1 MLQACWTQVYGET
14 FFLIIRQSKQERSIA
29 VMKSRQWRFLAGALL
44 FLLALTACD
53 SGKKEAEA
61 PAPAPADMAQPAGE
75 QPAISLKGTVKE
87 VQNGGGFTYA
97 LLATDQGE
105 TWVAMAETEVAVG
118 EKISVLSGQLFE
130 NFPSKALNRTFSE
143 LVFAS
148 EVEGKESRVSNSPHG
163 SMAMP
168 PASPG
173 GGDFKA
179 AMQKESG
186 GSGMAI
192 DPAGTAAGSGK
203 AIVPFADLKVKKATG
218 ENAKTVAD
226 IFANATAL
234 NGKTVKVR
242 GRVVKFSPGI
252 MGKNWLHLQ
261 DGTGDPNKNTHDLVV
276 TTNTEATKGE
286 EVTVEGVLAANK
298 DFGFG
303 YKYDAIVE
311 DVKISR

>member
-1 MLQACWTQVYGET
+1 
-14 FFLIIRQSKQERSIA
+14 
-29 VMKSRQWRFLAGALL
+29 MKSRHWRFLAGALL
-44 FLLALTACD
+44 SLLALTACD
-53 SGKKEAEA
+53 SSKPEAEA
-61 PAPAPADMAQPAGE
+61 PAPAPADMAQSAGE
-75 QPAISLKGTVKE
+75 QPSIALKGTVKE

-118 EKISVLSGQLFE
+118 EKLSVLSGQRFE

-143 LVFAS
+143 LVFAA
-148 EVEGKESRVSNSPHG
+148 EVEGKESRMAGGPHAPMAAPAAPAGG
-163 SMAMP
+163 S
-168 PASPG
+168 
-173 GGDFKA
+173 DFMA

-186 GSGMAI
+186 GSGMAV

-226 IFANATAL
+226 IFANAATL

-242 GRVVKFSPGI
+242 GQVVKFSPGI

-276 TTNTEATKGE
+276 TATTEAEKGE
-286 EVTVEGVLAANK
+286 VVTVEGVLAANK

>member
-1 MLQACWTQVYGET
+1 
-14 FFLIIRQSKQERSIA
+14 
-29 VMKSRQWRFLAGALL
+29 MKSRQWRFLAGALL
-44 FLLALTACD
+44 FLLAFTACD
-53 SGKKEAEA
+53 SNKKEAAAPVA
-61 PAPAPADMAQPAGE
+61 PAGMDQSASE
-75 QPAISLKGTVKE
+75 QPPISLKGTVKE

-118 EKISVLSGQLFE
+118 EEISVLNGQLFE

-143 LVFAS
+143 LIFAS
-148 EVEGKESRVSNSPHG
+148 EVEGKESRISDSPHG

-168 PASPG
+168 PASADG
-173 GGDFKA
+173 ADFMA

-186 GSGMAI
+186 GSGMTV
-192 DPAGTAAGSGK
+192 DPAGAAAGSGK

-218 ENAKTVAD
+218 ENAQTVAD
-226 IFANATAL
+226 IFAKAAAL

-242 GRVVKFSPGI
+242 GQVVKFSPGI